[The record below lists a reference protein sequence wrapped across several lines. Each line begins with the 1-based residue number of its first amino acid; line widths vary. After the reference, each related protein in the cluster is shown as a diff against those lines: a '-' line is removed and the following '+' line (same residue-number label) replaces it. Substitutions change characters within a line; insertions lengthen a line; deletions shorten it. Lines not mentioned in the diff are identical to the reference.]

1 MPTEHF
7 ESKEAYRKNMAYRH
21 MHGIPFTAKNV
32 VVGGKEH
39 KVKHTRAGQRA
50 KIDTAQ
56 TRKVAKRAKAHGVTS
71 TRRSNQH
78 FESETHS
85 YHY

>member
-7 ESKEAYRKNMAYRH
+7 KSKEAYRKNLAYRH

-39 KVKHTRAGQRA
+39 EVKHSTTGPRA
-50 KIDTAQ
+50 KIDAKQ
-56 TRKVAKRAKAHGVTS
+56 RRKVAKRKFKTESHGFDFRKQAHA
-71 TRRSNQH
+71 
-78 FESETHS
+78 
-85 YHY
+85 